1 MYKKQPDNK
10 QLKKIL
16 LPCQFEY
23 FYAHHIHS
31 LMKKIYILSTLLGL
45 FFSEANSQWGYFTG
59 SFQSNTNFFVRDE
72 KIGAAN
78 LPHYDNLKVGTD
90 AWFNLNYN
98 NEKFGLDLGVRLD
111 LFYNSILRVPTTPY
125 TAVGLGNFFVKKKV
139 KDLTITGGYIY
150 DQIGTGIIFRTYEER
165 ALGIDNALLGARVEY
180 NVKDMLKV
188 KAFAGV
194 QKLKFSVRKP
204 IIVGA
209 SIEGNFS
216 IKDKVTLVPGV
227 GFMNRSMDK
236 ESMEAVVS
244 TIEAYDTL
252 GRFVPKFNTYAATIY
267 NTLTAGNV
275 TWYVEGAYKTS
286 EAIKKDQIRDA
297 KDTLI
302 NSAGNCVFS
311 TLNYSQKGFGL
322 TLQFKRTENFYLHS
336 SPNPTEALFDG
347 IISFLPPVG
356 RQNSLRLPSQYFA
369 PSLENRELAF
379 GAEATFSP
387 NKKMTFTIQGSYI
400 RDFILKKY
408 NPTDTAFFGEA
419 YIDAIFKP
427 TKNMEVEV
435 GFQYVRYN
443 RFVYRK
449 EGAHDVDAYTPFAEF
464 KYKINKKHSIR
475 MELQYQHVEKIFGQW
490 IYGLLEYN
498 FAPHFSI
505 AVSDMWNFD
514 PNPETN
520 PYKNHYYSVFAGY
533 TIGANRFTVSYVKQV
548 EGIVCTGGVCR
559 LEPAFSGVKIG
570 INSTF

>member
-16 LPCQFEY
+16 FPCQFEY

-209 SIEGNFS
+209 NIEGNF
-216 IKDKVTLVPGV
+216 LH
-227 GFMNRSMDK
+227 
-236 ESMEAVVS
+236 
-244 TIEAYDTL
+244 
-252 GRFVPKFNTYAATIY
+252 
-267 NTLTAGNV
+267 
-275 TWYVEGAYKTS
+275 
-286 EAIKKDQIRDA
+286 
-297 KDTLI
+297 
-302 NSAGNCVFS
+302 
-311 TLNYSQKGFGL
+311 
-322 TLQFKRTENFYLHS
+322 KR
-336 SPNPTEALFDG
+336 
-347 IISFLPPVG
+347 
-356 RQNSLRLPSQYFA
+356 
-369 PSLENRELAF
+369 
-379 GAEATFSP
+379 
-387 NKKMTFTIQGSYI
+387 
-400 RDFILKKY
+400 
-408 NPTDTAFFGEA
+408 
-419 YIDAIFKP
+419 
-427 TKNMEVEV
+427 
-435 GFQYVRYN
+435 
-443 RFVYRK
+443 
-449 EGAHDVDAYTPFAEF
+449 
-464 KYKINKKHSIR
+464 
-475 MELQYQHVEKIFGQW
+475 
-490 IYGLLEYN
+490 
-498 FAPHFSI
+498 
-505 AVSDMWNFD
+505 
-514 PNPETN
+514 
-520 PYKNHYYSVFAGY
+520 
-533 TIGANRFTVSYVKQV
+533 
-548 EGIVCTGGVCR
+548 
-559 LEPAFSGVKIG
+559 
-570 INSTF
+570 